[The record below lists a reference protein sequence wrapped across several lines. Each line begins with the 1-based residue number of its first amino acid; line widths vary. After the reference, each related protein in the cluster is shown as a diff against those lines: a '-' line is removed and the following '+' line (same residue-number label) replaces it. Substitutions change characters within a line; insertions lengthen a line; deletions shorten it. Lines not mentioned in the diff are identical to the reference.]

1 MIAGLFSRLLAL
13 GSAAALMLVLLAGY
27 LLVFVDPVGP
37 EAGRLNRSCHRAD
50 EYAADV
56 HCKDPTGVGY
66 TLDVDELTG
75 AELDFLRRLEDFRV
89 KRDELREEWAGK
101 REDAPDDGALRY
113 PYAEEESTTP
123 IGPLLAAGVG
133 GVLVLG
139 LAAAAFFVFGDS
151 FTDEESEE

>member
-13 GSAAALMLVLLAGY
+13 GSAAALLLVMLAGY

-50 EYAADV
+50 EYASDV
-56 HCKDPTGVGY
+56 HCKDATGVGF

-101 REDAPDDGALRY
+101 AEPAEDADGLRY
-113 PYAEEESTTP
+113 PYAEEESATP
-123 IGPLLAAGVG
+123 IGPLVAAGVG

-151 FTDEESEE
+151 FSERSEE